1 MNTDSFKIINE
12 NDEENIAK
20 IITAFTYKDKEYIIY
35 SIDTDTDNSN
45 IYVSKLIKDNDGNDT
60 ICDIENEQEREEV
73 FRATE
78 EILNKIANY

>member
-35 SIDTDTDNSN
+35 SIDTDIDNSN

-78 EILNKIANY
+78 EILNSIE

>member
-78 EILNKIANY
+78 EILNSIE